1 MKRTD
6 HYHRIHSRY
15 QVKCA
20 NGEDGKPRSTFDI
33 TVEGNTAT
41 IIKKDDIIT
50 VEREK
55 LLPNKVKLL
64 FILVFVTLN
73 LIVFS
78 THSSAEIK
86 SGFYSNKEYGF
97 SISFPSGY
105 TITEL
110 SKPEAVVWASNEAGC
125 SITIQVLQLPEKIK
139 NITLDNLSKNN
150 LQSVLNETCQTSF
163 SGMLDGALE
172 NCNIIS
178 IGGKKAIRFSGSYTD
193 PNLSSSISHKRRQ
206 LEASMIFYKGKSYQ
220 ILCSAPENKFS
231 QHKKAF
237 EISVNTFKFSTQNS
251 TLADEQ
257 SKNEVAKTEQK
268 KSGVSANDTEET
280 SKYLIVEGQKHLESK
295 DLNKARET
303 FNKAIQLNPRN
314 AEAYRF
320 RGATYMISG
329 MHDKAMSD
337 FDKSIQLN
345 PKDPRAYDNRG
356 NITDGQDL

>member
-20 NGEDGKPRSTFDI
+20 NREDGKPRSTFDI

-220 ILCSAPENKFS
+220 LYVVPLKINSVSIKRLLKFLLIHSSFPLKTARSLMSSPKMKWPKQNKRSLVFLPMI
-231 QHKKAF
+231 QRKH
-237 EISVNTFKFSTQNS
+237 QN
-251 TLADEQ
+251 
-257 SKNEVAKTEQK
+257 
-268 KSGVSANDTEET
+268 
-280 SKYLIVEGQKHLESK
+280 I
-295 DLNKARET
+295 
-303 FNKAIQLNPRN
+303 
-314 AEAYRF
+314 
-320 RGATYMISG
+320 
-329 MHDKAMSD
+329 
-337 FDKSIQLN
+337 
-345 PKDPRAYDNRG
+345 
-356 NITDGQDL
+356 